1 MGDFYDNNRLI
12 YGDVGEGNIYEATL
26 DQNRNITGTRVFD
39 SGLPNVVD
47 MEKGPDGNM
56 YGVNLGNGTIF
67 RWVPA

>member
-1 MGDFYDNNRLI
+1 
-12 YGDVGEGNIYEATL
+12 
-26 DQNRNITGTRVFD
+26 
-39 SGLPNVVD
+39 